1 MIPSTPSMHLLRRAP
16 PPFVP
21 SPLLCFTPSPV
32 PPPKKTQ
39 RRHVLEWVRA
49 MIAVALGV
57 PLHSELPPIYIQEA
71 TEDAQRQIS
80 EWRAMGGPGLGSVR
94 EFTEAGRRGCTTSST
109 HMWSVEGGTHPLL
122 PHFRCVSF
130 YLGRM
135 LKALSSRHFPPPA
148 SQLEGLDRDTWYIF
162 EKVAIT
168 KVRGRGVP
176 MEGGNWRGKYGG
188 GKSCRLASDKVRC
201 EEAYSRCVLVH
212 TDNAPSPPPASS
224 PRPGPVHRGRPH
236 VPQQ

>member
-1 MIPSTPSMHLLRRAP
+1 MWVSERIYRGWQTRVHNLKHSHVVSGGGHASIASPFSMRLIL
-16 PPFVP
+16 
-21 SPLLCFTPSPV
+21 S
-32 PPPKKTQ
+32 
-39 RRHVLEWVRA
+39 
-49 MIAVALGV
+49 
-57 PLHSELPPIYIQEA
+57 
-71 TEDAQRQIS
+71 
-80 EWRAMGGPGLGSVR
+80 
-94 EFTEAGRRGCTTSST
+94 
-109 HMWSVEGGTHPLL
+109 
-122 PHFRCVSF
+122 
-130 YLGRM
+130 RM